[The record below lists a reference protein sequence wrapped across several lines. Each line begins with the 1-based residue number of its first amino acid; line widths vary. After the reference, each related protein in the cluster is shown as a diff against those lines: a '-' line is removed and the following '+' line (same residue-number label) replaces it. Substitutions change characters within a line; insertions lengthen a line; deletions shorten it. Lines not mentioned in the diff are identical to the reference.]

1 MRTVRL
7 ALAALLLTALVPAT
21 AGAQE
26 AGLSLTTPYLGVSV
40 EPGQTASFSVNVNAP
55 EGSEVSLRVL
65 EAPDGWATTIQG
77 GGFVVDRV
85 LVGEGLEHRLQLQV
99 DVPRD
104 AAAGTYDVTLGASS
118 PAGEDT
124 LEFSL
129 TVAED
134 VGGGVELTAE
144 FPALSDASDV
154 TFSFNLELRNDTTEE
169 VQFGLQAQG
178 PEGWQI
184 TARPAGQ
191 SRASTVTVAAGSSE
205 RITVDVDP
213 PDTTPA
219 GAYPILVQATGS
231 GHTASAELSV
241 EITGTYDL
249 TLVTPDEALNVTVEA
264 GNATEMPLLVVNEGS
279 SPLTGVSLGS
289 TPPRGWEV
297 TFSPATVDIAPGDAA
312 EVTATITPSENAITG
327 DYRITLRASV
337 PQAQDQIEVRATV
350 ETSAFWGF
358 VGVAVIVAALAALAV
373 VFRRFGR
380 R

>member
-1 MRTVRL
+1 M
-7 ALAALLLTALVPAT
+7 
-21 AGAQE
+21 E
-26 AGLSLTTPYLGVSV
+26 A
-40 EPGQTASFSVNVNAP
+40 GQTASFSVNVNAP
-55 EGSEVSLRVL
+55 DGTPVALQVL

-77 GGFVVDRV
+77 GGFVVDRI
-85 LVGEGLEHRLQLQV
+85 LAGEGLEHRLQLQV

-104 AAAGTYDVTLGASS
+104 AAPGAYGIMFGATS

-191 SRASTVTVAAGSSE
+191 SRASTVTVTAGSSE

-219 GAYPILVQATGS
+219 GQYPIVVQATGS
-231 GHTASAELSV
+231 GHSASAELSV

-249 TLVTPDEALNVTVEA
+249 TLVTPDEALNVTVQA

-279 SPLTGVSLGS
+279 SPLTAVSLGS

-297 TFSPATVDIAPGDAA
+297 TFSPATVDVAPGDTA

-350 ETSAFWGF
+350 ETSAIWGF
-358 VGVAVIVAALAALAV
+358 AGVAIIVVALAALGV